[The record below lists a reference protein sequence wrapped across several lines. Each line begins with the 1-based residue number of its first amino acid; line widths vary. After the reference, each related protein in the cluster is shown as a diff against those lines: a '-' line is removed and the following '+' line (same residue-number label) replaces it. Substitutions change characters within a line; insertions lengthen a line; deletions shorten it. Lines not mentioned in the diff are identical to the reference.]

1 MQSDVSIIMPV
12 HNNEATVEKAL
23 KSVLS
28 QTWKNIEVICVDDG
42 SEDGSLTILHRYE
55 KKDNRI
61 HVISLPLTREH

>member
-28 QTWKNIEVICVDDG
+28 QTWK
-42 SEDGSLTILHRYE
+42 ILKSFVSMMALRT
-55 KKDNRI
+55 
-61 HVISLPLTREH
+61 VVLPFSIGMKRRTTGFTSFHYH